1 MALKVAL
8 KVDVSVGEFLDKM
21 TILEI
26 KSERIKNKDKL
37 RNVNRELGLLRDIW
51 AASPLSAVDTG
62 DLVPRLKAVN
72 ERLWDIE
79 DDIRRQEA
87 AGTFGEEFIRL
98 ARSVYEENDERARLK
113 YELNTRLGSDLVE
126 EKDYPD
132 YKDPAS

>member
-1 MALKVAL
+1 MAL

-26 KSERIKNKDKL
+26 KSERIKDEEKL
-37 RNVNRELGLLRDIW
+37 LNVNRELELLRTIW
-51 AASPLSAVDTG
+51 ADSSLSSENTG
-62 DLVPRLKAVN
+62 DLVPDLKAVN

-98 ARSVYEENDERARLK
+98 ARFVYQQNDDRARIK
-113 YELNTRLGSDLVE
+113 YELNRRLGSDLVE

-132 YKDPAS
+132 YTPPSD

>member
-1 MALKVAL
+1 MAL

-26 KSERIKNKDKL
+26 KSERIKKKDKL
-37 RNVNRELGLLRDIW
+37 RNVNRELGMLRETW
-51 AASPLSAVDTG
+51 AASPLSKADTG

-79 DDIRRQEA
+79 DSIRRQEA
-87 AGTFGEEFIRL
+87 AGTFGEEFIGL

-113 YELNTRLGSDLVE
+113 YELNQRLGSDLVE

-132 YKDPAS
+132 YTGPSA